1 MSKTLGEKKMKKE
14 KTPPAKRSKLSDG
27 ALFVDLDLSL
37 YDIVE
42 ALLVSADFSIDISD
56 TNDRRKFCD
65 AVDEMLQCSPEIFGA
80 VGKIADI
87 IYYGSS
93 VGELSEY
100 KVYLVPRKEMLLYDR
115 KTILK
120 KCLDESYIKRS
131 ERDLLKLRQWEEDS
145 GIKDFLP
152 EAIEDLVKY
161 GDGFLESKNRKVYYL
176 PSNEITWDIGRDG
189 RVIRYYQ
196 WRDNK
201 KKPIES
207 KIYHFSLSAIPPG
220 KSMLYPL
227 VRSWRYLKL
236 LEEAILIY
244 RISRAAQK
252 LVFYIDVTGKDTE
265 EAKEYI
271 KKWATIIKNKLK
283 IDLKKGL
290 IRGKNSIRDI
300 LDIVIPKTP
309 DSATQ
314 VDVLSSD
321 ATLTD
326 VPDVKFIQRRILAA
340 LDIPKA
346 YLNYEEST
354 RNRDVITKMEI
365 NFSRTIRKYQKKIA
379 RVLVKLYEAI
389 CVSFNIDIEKYA
401 VFIHFPPPSLIDD
414 EVQTQATL
422 QKAKVLTTLQELL
435 PQLPVS
441 FIIKYVFPELS
452 SKERADLIKVL
463 EKKLEGTK
471 K

>member
-1 MSKTLGEKKMKKE
+1 MEKE
-14 KTPPAKRSKLSDG
+14 KTVLAKNSKLSEE

-37 YDIVE
+37 YDIIE
-42 ALLVSADFSIDISD
+42 ALLVSADFSIDVSD
-56 TNDRRKFCD
+56 TDDRRKFCD
-65 AVDEMLQCSPEIFGA
+65 TVDEMLQCTPEVFGA

-93 VGELSEY
+93 VGELNEY

-115 KTILK
+115 KTIFK

-131 ERDLLKLRQWEEDS
+131 ERDLLKLRQWEENS

-161 GDGFLESKNRKVYYL
+161 GDGFLEFRNKKVYYL
-176 PSNEITWDIGRDG
+176 PSNEITWDIGKDG
-189 RVIRYYQ
+189 RITRYYQ
-196 WRDNK
+196 WRDNN
-201 KKPIES
+201 KKPIGS

-265 EAKEYI
+265 EARKYI
-271 KKWATIIKNKLK
+271 KKWAAIVKNKLK

-290 IRGKNSIRDI
+290 IRGKNSMRDI

-326 VPDVKFIQRRILAA
+326 VPDVKFIQRRLLAA

-354 RNRDVITKMEI
+354 RNRDIITKMEV
-365 NFSRTIRKYQKKIA
+365 NFSRTIRKYQKKIS
-379 RVLVKLYEAI
+379 RVLVKLYETI
-389 CVSFNIDIEKYA
+389 CIYNDIDIEKYA

-422 QKAKVLTTLQELL
+422 QKAKVLSLLQELL
-435 PQLPVS
+435 PQLPIS

-452 SKERADLIKVL
+452 PKERADLIKFL
-463 EKKLEGTK
+463 EEKLEGGK